1 MIKSFG
7 GRETEKVFSREF
19 SKKLPHD
26 IQRVALRKLS
36 MLNAARDLRDL
47 MVPPANQLEQ
57 LSGKRRGQYSI
68 RINKQWRVCF
78 NWREGSAYDVEIIDY
93 HK

>member
-7 GRETEKVFSREF
+7 GRETEKVFNREF

-26 IQRVALRKLS
+26 IQRVALRKLL

-57 LSGKRRGQYSI
+57 LSGKQRGQYSI
-68 RINKQWRVCF
+68 RVNKQWRVCF
-78 NWREGSAYDVEIIDY
+78 NWREGDAYNAEIIDY